1 MHANHIFIV
10 SFLTIENSVNKWFH
24 KDAIRKVFHSPKSLE
39 MSQLAEQ
46 KQYRI
51 LFGCPYF

>member
-1 MHANHIFIV
+1 MQIRFFIA
-10 SFLTIENSVNKWFH
+10 SFLTIENSVNKFFQ
-24 KDAIRKVFHSPKSLE
+24 KYEIRKVFHSPKSLE

-51 LFGCPYF
+51 LFPCPYF